1 MADTDNRFNAL
12 HDHSKGEGLSR
23 SDKAYSGFVTKLR
36 WILPISAVVIVTIL
50 MIWPKIQIEIS
61 QNRFAPAPVDR
72 AALEKA
78 AAENRLANAK
88 FSSIDGKGRPF
99 SITAAEA
106 VQDSKT
112 PDNVIL
118 QTPSGTLKM
127 NGDVTMTANAKGGIY
142 QQEKQVLELNENVV
156 LTRSDGTTLQTQ
168 TMLIDLATSN
178 VSASTPV
185 EIDGPQGHLT
195 AQSMTMT
202 NGGATTIFKGPVKLI
217 LKTGNS
223 INPKGGTQ

>member
-12 HDHSKGEGLSR
+12 KDHRKGEGLSL
-23 SDKAYSGFVTKLR
+23 SDKAYSGFVAKLR
-36 WILPISAVVIVTIL
+36 WILPIAAIAIVTAL

-99 SITAAEA
+99 SIVAAEA
-106 VQDSKT
+106 IQDSKT

-127 NGDVTMTANAKGGIY
+127 SDDVTMTADAKGGLY

-156 LTRSDGTTLQTQ
+156 LTRSDGTVMRTQ
-168 TMLIDLATSN
+168 TMLINLATSDA
-178 VSASTPV
+178 SALAPV
-185 EIDGPQGHLT
+185 EIEGPQGHLT

-202 NGGATTIFKGPVKLI
+202 GGGASTIFKGPVKLI
-217 LKTGNS
+217 LQTGNS
-223 INPKGGTQ
+223 INPKGGPK